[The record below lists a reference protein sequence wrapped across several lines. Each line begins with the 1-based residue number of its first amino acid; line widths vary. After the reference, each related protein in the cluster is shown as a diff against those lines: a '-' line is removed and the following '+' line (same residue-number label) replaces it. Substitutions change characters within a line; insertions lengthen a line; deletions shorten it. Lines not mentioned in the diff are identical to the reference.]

1 MHLVAFVVGA
11 AIVVTVF
18 WDAFETLVLPR
29 TPRRRLRLTRL
40 FYRAT
45 WTWWMAC
52 ARRVRS
58 NDQRERFLALYG
70 PASVFVVLTCWI
82 LALVVGYAL
91 LQWSQRDH
99 LANVH
104 GAPTFTDDLYVSATA
119 LFALGLSN
127 VAPNGRAGRLLIV
140 AETGSS
146 LLLLSMLFSY
156 IAIVYQSF
164 ARREVRIT
172 MLDAWAGSPPSA
184 TEILSRTAAA
194 GSLSQLDTFFAD
206 WEYWC
211 SDVLESH
218 LSYPAIGYFR
228 SQHPRQSWVSAL
240 ATLLDVATLVKVGI
254 EGVPSWRAHLMFA
267 VARHAAVDLAHVLG
281 TPPRQ
286 LSDRLPA
293 HALGQV
299 RSELE
304 RTGLRPDRSR
314 AADEELIELRASY
327 EPYVAALASR
337 LMVPLPSWHA
347 VSRNPDNWQT
357 DHQITGEAAA
367 PLKAAVHPIPS
378 RDTGIKTD
386 RARWH

>member
-164 ARREVRIT
+164 ARREVRVT

-194 GSLSQLDTFFAD
+194 GSLSQLEPPFLPCDRVFSFATSSPVLGVSARHITRCGD
-206 WEYWC
+206 AREGRNRGSTVVASA
-211 SDVLESH
+211 SDVRRRASRG
-218 LSYPAIGYFR
+218 SGPCTRAR
-228 SQHPRQSWVSAL
+228 NASAT
-240 ATLLDVATLVKVGI
+240 AQR
-254 EGVPSWRAHLMFA
+254 PSAGARARPGPQRARAH
-267 VARHAAVDLAHVLG
+267 G
-281 TPPRQ
+281 
-286 LSDRLPA
+286 S
-293 HALGQV
+293 
-299 RSELE
+299 
-304 RTGLRPDRSR
+304 
-314 AADEELIELRASY
+314 
-327 EPYVAALASR
+327 
-337 LMVPLPSWHA
+337 PS
-347 VSRNPDNWQT
+347 
-357 DHQITGEAAA
+357 
-367 PLKAAVHPIPS
+367 
-378 RDTGIKTD
+378 
-386 RARWH
+386 

>member
-29 TPRRRLRLTRL
+29 TPRRRRRLTRL

-82 LALVVGYAL
+82 FALVVGYAL

-104 GAPTFTDDLYVSATA
+104 GAPTFTDDLYVSAKV

-184 TEILSRTAAA
+184 TEILSRAAAA
-194 GSLSQLDTFFAD
+194 GSLSQLEPPLLPCDRVFSFAASSPVLGVSARD
-206 WEYWC
+206 ITRCGDAREGRNRGSTVVASA
-211 SDVLESH
+211 SDV
-218 LSYPAIGYFR
+218 R
-228 SQHPRQSWVSAL
+228 R
-240 ATLLDVATLVKVGI
+240 
-254 EGVPSWRAHLMFA
+254 
-267 VARHAAVDLAHVLG
+267 
-281 TPPRQ
+281 
-286 LSDRLPA
+286 
-293 HALGQV
+293 
-299 RSELE
+299 
-304 RTGLRPDRSR
+304 
-314 AADEELIELRASY
+314 RASRGSG
-327 EPYVAALASR
+327 PC
-337 LMVPLPSWHA
+337 
-347 VSRNPDNWQT
+347 T
-357 DHQITGEAAA
+357 
-367 PLKAAVHPIPS
+367 
-378 RDTGIKTD
+378 
-386 RARWH
+386 RARNASATATVCRRTRSARSAASSSASVSVLIARARRTRN

>member
-82 LALVVGYAL
+82 FALVVGYAL

-218 LSYPAIGYFR
+218 LSYPAVGYFR
-228 SQHPRQSWVSAL
+228 SQHPASPGCQRSPHYSM
-240 ATLLDVATLVKVGI
+240 
-254 EGVPSWRAHLMFA
+254 WR
-267 VARHAAVDLAHVLG
+267 
-281 TPPRQ
+281 
-286 LSDRLPA
+286 
-293 HALGQV
+293 
-299 RSELE
+299 RS
-304 RTGLRPDRSR
+304 
-314 AADEELIELRASY
+314 
-327 EPYVAALASR
+327 
-337 LMVPLPSWHA
+337 
-347 VSRNPDNWQT
+347 
-357 DHQITGEAAA
+357 
-367 PLKAAVHPIPS
+367 
-378 RDTGIKTD
+378 
-386 RARWH
+386 